1 MKDDPTISRI
11 RTARHE
17 ISKRFKHDPR
27 KIVEYYME
35 LQKRDQNRLL
45 SLSEPKDDKMKC
57 KAADVS

>member
-11 RTARHE
+11 RKARHE

-35 LQKRDQNRLL
+35 LQKRDQHRLL
-45 SLSEPKDDKMKC
+45 TLPETKDDKMQSN
-57 KAADVS
+57 ASDVS